1 MGRVVYLD
9 GLARLGLV
17 LRFILLTLL
26 ALRNVL

>member
-17 LRFILLTLL
+17 LQFILLTSL
-26 ALRNVL
+26 ALRK